1 MNNVFNNNRLLNG
14 QTKFE
19 IYNKN
24 ENVINTDFYNANIE
38 FNNYS
43 LQNILNKFI
52 NKEKI
57 NTSFK
62 NKANYKYQYG
72 KKLKIPYINKEIYNK
87 IQKNILDN
95 INEYFQYF
103 HLNDKRKF
111 KIINNTIINYL
122 ENNEYI
128 KIEFII
134 NIYRE
139 EKYNGFQIYV
149 LSYYNLC

>member
-1 MNNVFNNNRLLNG
+1 MIFILIIIILLLIIYLYSKNNYESFLSNINNISMNNVFNNNRLLNG

-57 NTSFK
+57 NTSF
-62 NKANYKYQYG
+62 
-72 KKLKIPYINKEIYNK
+72 
-87 IQKNILDN
+87 
-95 INEYFQYF
+95 
-103 HLNDKRKF
+103 R
-111 KIINNTIINYL
+111 
-122 ENNEYI
+122 
-128 KIEFII
+128 
-134 NIYRE
+134 
-139 EKYNGFQIYV
+139 
-149 LSYYNLC
+149 S